1 MTDKELV
8 VVLFQSNTSCSN
20 IEAIY
25 GQWSYCPLGSIHR
38 EGKLTTCNEVY
49 NKFCNILSGIQ
60 ASQIAA
66 KNWLIENCTD
76 EELLEYLL

>member
-8 VVLFQSNTSCSN
+8 VILFQSNTYCSD
-20 IEAIY
+20 IEVIY
-25 GQWSYCPLGSIHR
+25 GQCDSCPLGSIHR

-49 NKFCNILSGIQ
+49 NKLGNILCGIQ
-60 ASQIAA
+60 ASQLAA

>member
-8 VVLFQSNTSCSN
+8 VVLFQSNASCSD
-20 IEAIY
+20 IEVIY
-25 GQWSYCPLGSIHR
+25 GQCSYCPLGSIHR
-38 EGKLTTCNEVY
+38 KGKLTTCGEVC
-49 NKFCNILSGIQ
+49 NKLGNILGGIQ

-76 EELLEYLL
+76 EELLEILI

>member
-8 VVLFQSNTSCSN
+8 VILFQSNTYCSD
-20 IEAIY
+20 IEVIY
-25 GQWSYCPLGSIHR
+25 GQCDSCPLGSIHR

-49 NKFCNILSGIQ
+49 NNGKYLSRGIQ
-60 ASQIAA
+60 VSQTAA